1 MRAASTIRLLERE
14 RGIAR
19 ARALSASMVCVICGA
34 QTRCGV
40 WCERVTWRREMRG
53 KTERT
58 EAGCGLGLYSDFLR
72 AKVPEPRAGLSR
84 WRPFRRISVVCSY
97 PTTNIDADELRAGG
111 TSRVS
116 AAVLIQVPRRSPPA
130 QPIGLLNSQNVNQ
143 RQAHI
148 CSATHPCVPM
158 SSCCIA

>member
-72 AKVPEPRAGLSR
+72 AKVPEPRAG
-84 WRPFRRISVVCSY
+84 
-97 PTTNIDADELRAGG
+97 GG
-111 TSRVS
+111 PSGAFPWS
-116 AAVLIQVPRRSPPA
+116 
-130 QPIGLLNSQNVNQ
+130 
-143 RQAHI
+143 AHI
-148 CSATHPCVPM
+148 QQQISTRTSCVQAERRGFRPR
-158 SSCCIA
+158 C